1 MLNVSATTHNIT
13 ATNASKMGPFITY
26 MRILITVEDL
36 RIGGAQTFAL
46 RLAHALHKVGHE
58 VLLYSHYAHL
68 VNHDL
73 VRQLAPDV
81 PLTSFGAN
89 QASKDWLL
97 RKADGIQR
105 RLGFTD
111 SLREKQVVKHLRL
124 TIQRFRPDVV
134 NSHTIKADYAGAK
147 ALQGLTAPL
156 VITMHGCYELFLHK
170 ADAPEVILKGV
181 YALERTKA
189 VIYLTDKNLEIFQR
203 KGMRSFSSFL
213 TQKIYNGFDGQLSS
227 GLTHSRAALGIPA
240 EAIVF
245 GMVARGIPEKGWE
258 HAIQS
263 FTALEK
269 AHPEMHLVLV
279 GASEYLSELRVRFP
293 NPRVHFTGFA
303 SNPIDWVNNF
313 DVGLL
318 PSYFHAES
326 LPNSIAEYL
335 SCGKPVIASR
345 IGEVPAMIESVDGPA
360 GMILDQAGWRLTEP
374 EQLTT
379 AMQQYLTQPVLLAEH
394 RQRARLAFEKFR
406 MKHCIL
412 AYEQI
417 FQKAIQL

>member
-1 MLNVSATTHNIT
+1 MAVYSST
-13 ATNASKMGPFITY
+13 ATNVWEKGHFITL

-46 RLAHALHKVGHE
+46 RLSQALHVAGHE
-58 VLLYSHYAHL
+58 VQLHSHYAHL
-68 VNHDL
+68 VNYEL

-89 QASKDWLL
+89 QTSKDWLL
-97 RKADGIQR
+97 RKADGVQR
-105 RLGFTD
+105 RLGLTN
-111 SLREKQVVKHLRL
+111 SLREKRVIKHLRR

-156 VITMHGCYELFLHK
+156 VITMHGCYELFMHK
-170 ADAPEVILKGV
+170 VDAPEVILKGV
-181 YALERTKA
+181 YAIEQAKA

-203 KGMRSFSSFL
+203 TGIRSFSSL
-213 TQKIYNGFDGQLSS
+213 LIQKIYNGFDGQLST

-258 HAIQS
+258 YAIQS
-263 FTALEK
+263 FMALQK

-279 GASEYLSELRVRFP
+279 GASEYLSGLRVRFP

-303 SNPIDWVNNF
+303 SNPIDWVNTF

-335 SCGKPVIASR
+335 SRGKPVIASC
-345 IGEVPAMIESVDGPA
+345 IGEVPAMIDSADGSA
-360 GMILDQAGWRLTEP
+360 GVVIDQAEGRLTDP
-374 EQLTT
+374 QQLTA
-379 AMQQYLTQPVLLAEH
+379 AMQQYLTQPILLAEH
-394 RQRARLAFEKFR
+394 RRRAGLAFEKFR

-412 AYEQI
+412 AYEQM
-417 FQKAIQL
+417 FQQAMSV